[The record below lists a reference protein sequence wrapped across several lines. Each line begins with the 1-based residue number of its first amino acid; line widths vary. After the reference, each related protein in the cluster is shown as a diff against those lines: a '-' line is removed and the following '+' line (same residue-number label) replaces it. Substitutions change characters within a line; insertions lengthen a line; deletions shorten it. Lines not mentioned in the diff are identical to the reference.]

1 MSVSCAVLL
10 DRDGT
15 LIEDKHYLS
24 EPSGVA
30 LLPGVGP
37 ALSRLVHLFPVSFV
51 GLISQCVG
59 RAFSWCPTNPAWAG
73 GISLNRLSWR
83 AKNGLRNFW
92 IRMA

>member
-30 LLPGVGP
+30 RRRPGVVASGSGGASPFLGVQPIRRGP
-37 ALSRLVHLFPVSFV
+37 GVFH
-51 GLISQCVG
+51 
-59 RAFSWCPTNPAWAG
+59 
-73 GISLNRLSWR
+73 
-83 AKNGLRNFW
+83 
-92 IRMA
+92 